1 MTDNTAPVQRLQVKL
16 VERILDSVW
25 TTTADI
31 FDDGTAI
38 IKAYS
43 RDDEVG
49 YTLEST
55 LPKGRV
61 IEGEGRIV
69 KELKINGGFY
79 GGIYTVKNPQH
90 VFSYR

>member
-1 MTDNTAPVQRLQVKL
+1 MNNTDTVQRLQIKL
-16 VERILDSVW
+16 VNRILDSVW

-31 FDDGTAI
+31 FEDGTAI

-49 YTLEST
+49 YTLEKS
-55 LPKGRV
+55 LPKGRL

-69 KELKINGGFY
+69 EGLEIDGGFY
-79 GGIYTVKNPQH
+79 GGTYTVKNPQH
-90 VFSYR
+90 IFSYR